1 MKSLRTRQ
9 LAESGIAIAL
19 GAALGL
25 VKVYQ
30 LPQGGSITAGSMVPV
45 FYLSLRWGPRTGIA
59 AGVLLGLV
67 NFVLEPVFVHP
78 VQFLLDY
85 PVAFGALGL
94 AGFFPHLPW
103 LGVVAGGAGRFVSHF
118 LSGVVF
124 FAQYAPRGTSPWVY
138 SAVYNGSYM
147 LPEVVVS
154 VVLTLLVLRALPAP
168 SEGSG

>member
-1 MKSLRTRQ
+1 MRRWGTRQ
-9 LAESGIAIAL
+9 LAESGVAVAL
-19 GAALGL
+19 AAALGM

-45 FYLSLRWGPRTGIA
+45 LALSLRWGAWTGTV

-67 NFVLEPVFVHP
+67 NFALEPVFLHP

-85 PVAFGALGL
+85 PLAFGALGL
-94 AGFFPHLPW
+94 AGFFPKTPW
-103 LGVVAGGAGRFVSHF
+103 LGVVTGGAARFVSHF

-124 FAQYAPRGTSPWVY
+124 FAQYAPRGTSPALY
-138 SAVYNGSYM
+138 SALYNGSYM

-154 VVLTLLVLRALPAP
+154 TVLTVLVLKALPAP
-168 SEGSG
+168 DR

>member
-1 MKSLRTRQ
+1 MRQGSTRR
-9 LAESGIAIAL
+9 LAETGIAVAL
-19 GAALGL
+19 SAALGL

-45 FYLSLRWGPRTGIA
+45 FWLSLRWGPRTGVV
-59 AGVLLGLV
+59 AGTVLGLV
-67 NFVLEPVFVHP
+67 NFVLEPVFLHP

-94 AGFFPHLPW
+94 AGFFRGVPW
-103 LGVVAGGAGRFVSHF
+103 LGVVAGGAGRFLSHF

-124 FAQYAPRGTSPWVY
+124 FAQYAPRGTSPLVY

-154 VVLTLLVLRALPAP
+154 VVLTLLVLRALPAL
-168 SEGSG
+168 ER

>member
-1 MKSLRTRQ
+1 MRARSTRQ
-9 LAESGIAIAL
+9 LAEAGIAVAL
-19 GAALGL
+19 SAALGL

-45 FYLSLRWGPRTGIA
+45 FWLSLRWGPRTGVLTGA
-59 AGVLLGLV
+59 LLGLV
-67 NFVLEPVFVHP
+67 NFVLEPVFLHP
-78 VQFLLDY
+78 VQFILDY

-94 AGFFPHLPW
+94 AGFFRGVPW
-103 LGVVAGGAGRFVSHF
+103 LGVVAGGAGRFLSHF

-124 FAQYAPRGTSPWVY
+124 FAQYAPRGTSPLVY

-154 VVLTLLVLRALPAP
+154 VVLTLLVLRALPAL
-168 SEGSG
+168 ER

>member
-1 MKSLRTRQ
+1 MTSVRTRQ
-9 LAESGIAIAL
+9 LVESGIAVAL
-19 GAALGL
+19 AAALGL

-30 LPQGGSITAGSMVPV
+30 LPQGGSITAGSMVPL
-45 FYLSLRWGPRTGIA
+45 FYLSLRWGARTGMV
-59 AGVLLGLV
+59 AGALLGLV
-67 NFVLEPVFVHP
+67 NFALEPVFVHP

-94 AGFFPHLPW
+94 AGLFRGLPW
-103 LGVVAGGAGRFVSHF
+103 LGVVVGGAGRFLSHF

-124 FAQYAPRGTSPWVY
+124 FAQYAPRGTSPWAY
-138 SAVYNGSYM
+138 SAAYNGSYM

-168 SEGSG
+168 PEG

>member
-1 MKSLRTRQ
+1 MKAQSTRHV
-9 LAESGIAIAL
+9 AESGIAVAL
-19 GAALGL
+19 AAALGL

-30 LPQGGSITAGSMVPV
+30 LPQGGSVTAGSMVPV
-45 FYLSLRWGPRTGIA
+45 FALSLRWGARTGVV

-94 AGFFPHLPW
+94 AGLFPRLPW
-103 LGVVAGGAGRFVSHF
+103 LGVTVGGAARFLAHF

-124 FAQYAPRGTSPWVY
+124 FAQYAPQGTSPALY
-138 SAVYNGSYM
+138 SALYNGSYM

-154 VVLTLLVLRALPAP
+154 VVLTLLVLRALPDARAP
-168 SEGSG
+168 

>member
-1 MKSLRTRQ
+1 VRGWSIRQ
-9 LAESGIAIAL
+9 LAESGIAVAL
-19 GAALGL
+19 AAVLGM

-45 FYLSLRWGPRTGIA
+45 LALSLRWGARTGIV

-67 NFVLEPVFVHP
+67 NFALEPVFLHP

-94 AGFFPHLPW
+94 AGFFPNTPW
-103 LGVVAGGAGRFVSHF
+103 LGVVVGGAGRFVSHF

-124 FAQYAPRGTSPWVY
+124 FAQYAPRGTSPALY

-154 VVLTLLVLRALPAP
+154 AVLTVLVLKALAAARR
-168 SEGSG
+168 

>member
-1 MKSLRTRQ
+1 VRGWSIRQ
-9 LAESGIAIAL
+9 LAESGIAVAL
-19 GAALGL
+19 AAALGM

-45 FYLSLRWGPRTGIA
+45 LALSLRWGARTGIV

-67 NFVLEPVFVHP
+67 NFALEPVFLHP

-94 AGFFPHLPW
+94 AGFFPNTPW
-103 LGVVAGGAGRFVSHF
+103 LGVVVGGAGRFLSHF

-124 FAQYAPRGTSPWVY
+124 FAQYAPRGTSPALY

-154 VVLTLLVLRALPAP
+154 TVLTVLVLKAL
-168 SEGSG
+168 SGPGR

>member
-1 MKSLRTRQ
+1 MKSARTRR
-9 LAESGIAIAL
+9 LVESGIAVAL
-19 GAALGL
+19 SAALGL

-45 FYLSLRWGPRTGIA
+45 FYLSLRWGARTGVV
-59 AGVLLGLV
+59 AGALLGLV

-78 VQFLLDY
+78 AQFLLDY
-85 PVAFGALGL
+85 PLAFGVLGV
-94 AGFFPHLPW
+94 AGLFRKLPW
-103 LGVVAGGAGRFVSHF
+103 LGVVAGGAGRFLSHY

-168 SEGSG
+168 EGL

>member
-1 MKSLRTRQ
+1 VRTRR
-9 LAESGIAIAL
+9 LVESAIAVAL
-19 GAALGL
+19 SAALGL

-45 FYLSLRWGPRTGIA
+45 FYLSLRWGARTGVV

-67 NFVLEPVFVHP
+67 NFLLEPVFVHP
-78 VQFLLDY
+78 AQFLLDY
-85 PVAFGALGL
+85 PLAFGALGV
-94 AGFFPHLPW
+94 AGLFRKLPW
-103 LGVVAGGAGRFVSHF
+103 LGVVAGGVGRFVSHY

-154 VVLTLLVLRALPAP
+154 VVLTLLVLRALPAR
-168 SEGSG
+168 EDL

>member
-1 MKSLRTRQ
+1 MRTTRQ
-9 LAESGIAIAL
+9 VAEVAIAIAL
-19 GAALGL
+19 SVVLGML
-25 VKVYQ
+25 KVYQ

-45 FYLSLRWGPRTGIA
+45 FYVALRWGARTGVL
-59 AGVLLGLV
+59 AGVLVGLV
-67 NFVLEPVFVHP
+67 NFLLEPVFMHP

-94 AGFFPHLPW
+94 SGAFQARPW
-103 LGVVAGGAGRFVSHF
+103 LGVVVGGAGRFVSHF

-124 FAQYAPRGTSPWVY
+124 FAQYAPREMSPWVY

-154 VVLTLLVLRALPAP
+154 VILTLLLLKALPA
-168 SEGSG
+168 SSGSV